1 MGATQSF
8 DESFARIPRRERP
21 LKSCEVY
28 DREQHD
34 AQWLPPPQSK
44 DRVYL
49 LISLADAALAAKEGA
64 VPKDVK
70 CEFCCSADTAVV
82 EGSSDPGDLSDASLL
97 LSTQWSD
104 TDKAL
109 LRARAM
115 QRLGSE
121 LSHLCREGDACT
133 HAVAQCTHT
142 LHSIHAAMTRAAAAS
157 KRSSTAAA
165 VLRQK
170 ALAASREQSAAAE
183 AGTPAGAVIGA
194 RLLMTLLD
202 LAEASSCTGLKQSEF
217 VSEIAAVLQSLLPL
231 SLAVQQRAQAAV
243 QTGQLSAAIVHRL
256 RAFLYTASTLAPPRR
271 PLRQQQ
277 QQHLQSA
284 QWQAYQAMK
293 LDSLAA
299 LTSLAC
305 ARGRASDLL
314 LLVKALLCIDEQR
327 HLRRSSAEHP
337 ANSTAAVA
345 AAAKRRERSPS
356 LTVRSKAG
364 SKPVRLRA
372 SLSLPLEAAEYTS
385 EQPDQSTAECTV
397 SVVRVWN
404 SEKALPTTAAA
415 AAAAVAVAATVP
427 QKPALS
433 SSDKKDKW
441 KKRERAAA

>member
-202 LAEASSCTGLKQSEF
+202 LAEASSCTGLKQKP
-217 VSEIAAVLQSLLPL
+217 AATEPGC
-231 SLAVQQRAQAAV
+231 AAAR
-243 QTGQLSAAIVHRL
+243 TG
-256 RAFLYTASTLAPPRR
+256 
-271 PLRQQQ
+271 
-277 QQHLQSA
+277 
-284 QWQAYQAMK
+284 
-293 LDSLAA
+293 
-299 LTSLAC
+299 
-305 ARGRASDLL
+305 
-314 LLVKALLCIDEQR
+314 
-327 HLRRSSAEHP
+327 SSANWS
-337 ANSTAAVA
+337 AVGSYSTQV
-345 AAAKRRERSPS
+345 KSVS
-356 LTVRSKAG
+356 VHCK
-364 SKPVRLRA
+364 
-372 SLSLPLEAAEYTS
+372 YTS
-385 EQPDQSTAECTV
+385 ATAQTAE
-397 SVVRVWN
+397 
-404 SEKALPTTAAA
+404 TAAA
-415 AAAAVAVAATVP
+415 TALAVCTVAGVP
-427 QKPALS
+427 SYEARLPS
-433 SSDKKDKW
+433 SAD
-441 KKRERAAA
+441 